1 MTLSQ
6 YIREN
11 TNDGHNIARVLI
23 DVMEGRL
30 DGARISHRLTAARL
44 LTIYGHKD
52 AADFIADNTPDVPD
66 DEWGERVRVTI
77 DPAISSYIKQRT
89 DGGREI
95 CLFLIEV
102 VQGRVEGIHV
112 GHRVWAAK
120 ELLNRAYGKS
130 QSRPLP
136 KPPGSKT
143 PGRSTNGTRRKRPQ
157 TPEAAAFEA
166 RVAERLAASRAAQH
180 SATEAAQSGPT
191 HQPFASA
198 HAPVR
203 PEPVEG
209 RSIPPTQSETAQSE
223 ASGNFDPKVY
233 RAASRCIDPN
243 FDPML
248 AASDDDYFTTYDG
261 CEDISCPFHGD
272 PDDPDFNPNDHH
284 Y

>member
-30 DGARISHRLTAARL
+30 VGAKISHRLTAARL

-52 AADFIADNTPDVPD
+52 AVDFIADNTPDVPD
-66 DEWGERVRVTI
+66 EEWGERVRVTI

-89 DGGREI
+89 NGGREI

-102 VQGRVEGIHV
+102 VQGKVEGIQV

-130 QSRPLP
+130 QSRSLP

-166 RVAERLAASRAAQH
+166 RVAERIAASRPAPHDDTGAAQY
-180 SATEAAQSGPT
+180 SDTGGTQ
-191 HQPFASA
+191 
-198 HAPVR
+198 
-203 PEPVEG
+203 PEPAHQRE
-209 RSIPPTQSETAQSE
+209 PE

-272 PDDPDFNPNDHH
+272 PDDPGFNPNDHH

>member
-6 YIREN
+6 YIRDN
-11 TNDGHNIARVLI
+11 TNDGHVIARVLI

-30 DGARISHRLTAARL
+30 DGTKISHRLTAARL

-52 AADFIADNTPDVPD
+52 ADDFIADNTPDVPD
-66 DEWGERVRVTI
+66 EQWGERVRVTI
-77 DPAISSYIKQRT
+77 DPAIASYIKQRT

-102 VQGRVEGIHV
+102 VQGKVEGIQV

-130 QSRPLP
+130 HSRSLP
-136 KPPGSKT
+136 KPPRSKT
-143 PGRSTNGTRRKRPQ
+143 PRRSTNGASRKRTP
-157 TPEAAAFEA
+157 TPEDATFEA
-166 RVAERLAASRAAQH
+166 RVGKRAAVSSLAQH
-180 SATEAAQSGPT
+180 SDTEDTQSGLT

-198 HAPVR
+198 HVPVR

-209 RSIPPTQSETAQSE
+209 HSIPPTRSEPAQPE
-223 ASGNFDPKVY
+223 ANENFDPNVY
-233 RAASRCIDPN
+233 RAASRCTDPN

-248 AASDDDYFTTYDG
+248 EATDEDYFFNYDG
-261 CEDISCPFHGD
+261 CDDISCPYHGD
-272 PDDPDFNPNDHH
+272 PEDPDFNPNAHH